1 MTRYETEP
9 PRSRAIF
16 GLAAFA
22 MTALTIGLA
31 VVAPAHFGSGE
42 ADARTLARA
51 RPADPDRI
59 EVVISPARI
68 DVVAAR
74 ARKAAF
80 ETVQPTRR
88 QEG

>member
-1 MTRYETEP
+1 
-9 PRSRAIF
+9 
-16 GLAAFA
+16 

-31 VVAPAHFGSGE
+31 VVAPAHFGSG
-42 ADARTLARA
+42 AVDARTLAGA
-51 RPADPDRI
+51 RPAGPDRI

-80 ETVQPTRR
+80 ETVQPARR